1 VTSRRPTTSDKGVLR
16 PRESTRHFDLRRYD
30 VGPRLDAYVERYWSV
45 RWDLRG
51 GDPYRSEVI
60 PHPCVNLSVESG
72 VPGEVRHGH
81 PMPGALL
88 HGVETRR
95 FTIDLSG
102 YGRVLGVKFRPGG
115 FGAFTG
121 RDVGSLRDQVL
132 PLREVFGDDADRV
145 AEMVLDEDDDERRIA
160 VMEAFLA
167 PRIPEPSASYELV
180 LEVVRTMFEDR
191 AVTSVAEVTR
201 RFGVSA
207 RTLQRLFRRYVGV
220 GPKWV
225 LRRYR
230 IHDAAAAIDSGQA
243 PDLAALSAEL
253 GWFDQAHFSHEFKD
267 VLGVTP
273 SEYAVQAADARVVAR
288 TP

>member
-1 VTSRRPTTSDKGVLR
+1 M
-16 PRESTRHFDLRRYD
+16 
-30 VGPRLDAYVERYWSV
+30 SV
-45 RWDLRG
+45 
-51 GDPYRSEVI
+51 P
-60 PHPCVNLSVESG
+60 
-72 VPGEVRHGH
+72 
-81 PMPGALL
+81 LL

-132 PLREVFGDDADRV
+132 PLHEVFGDDAARM
-145 AEMVLDEDDDERRIA
+145 AEMVLDEDDDQRRIE
-160 VMEAFLA
+160 VVEAFLA
-167 PRIPEPSASYELV
+167 PRIPEPSPSYELV

-191 AVTSVAEVTR
+191 AVTSVAEVAR
-201 RFGVSA
+201 RFDVSA

-230 IHDAAAAIDSGQA
+230 IHDAAAIDSGDA
-243 PDLAALSAEL
+243 PDLATLSAEL
-253 GWFDQAHFSHEFKD
+253 GWFDQVHFSHEFKD
-267 VLGVTP
+267 VLGLTP
-273 SEYAVQAADARVVAR
+273 SEYAVQAADVRVAAP
-288 TP
+288 TA